1 MLISGNVCPPKKN
14 RYLKAWD
21 IEDASKVFLLWGT
34 FQQVDC
40 LTSLDAYTAAAILT
54 RTPEALRKD
63 LLGMLEP
70 FVAANIVQ
78 VRALGP
84 FLLLLLLSLPVVQF
98 EACLT
103 LCADGRRTAAPATY
117 EPDVLTQPRP

>member
-1 MLISGNVCPPKKN
+1 MNC

-21 IEDASKVFLLWGT
+21 IEDAAREFLQWGT

-40 LTSLDAYTAAAILT
+40 LASLDAYTAAAILT
-54 RTPEALRKD
+54 RAPESLRKD

-78 VRALGP
+78 VCCCTHQHCSCTVRLGVHQNV
-84 FLLLLLLSLPVVQF
+84 LLHTPTMLVHTPVGGNIVSAQ
-98 EACLT
+98 
-103 LCADGRRTAAPATY
+103 
-117 EPDVLTQPRP
+117 

>member
-1 MLISGNVCPPKKN
+1 MPR
-14 RYLKAWD
+14 RYLKARD
-21 IEDASKVFLLWGT
+21 IKDASKEFLLWGT

-63 LLGMLEP
+63 LLGTLEP

-78 VRALGP
+78 VCAGAGASTLSVSKP
-84 FLLLLLLSLPVVQF
+84 F
-98 EACLT
+98 
-103 LCADGRRTAAPATY
+103 
-117 EPDVLTQPRP
+117 